1 MRIQFTI
8 VAEPKK
14 PVSRVRIA
22 PSSTSSSLS
31 SPILPGVAA
40 TGWRKWRGGK
50 GETSGAH
57 SQHPGTLSIYGTRSK
72 PDANQRVDT
81 QMCTELAYD
90 VYPTTHMA
98 EMQDAVAQ
106 RGRN

>member
-1 MRIQFTI
+1 MAQ
-8 VAEPKK
+8 
-14 PVSRVRIA
+14 
-22 PSSTSSSLS
+22 
-31 SPILPGVAA
+31 G
-40 TGWRKWRGGK
+40 
-50 GETSGAH
+50 
-57 SQHPGTLSIYGTRSK
+57 SK
-72 PDANQRVDT
+72 PDANQRVDM